1 MHSRGTMLTALL
13 TVLSL
18 IIFIKVPIT
27 TKSAPTVCFLP
38 AYRASFDTGFS
49 ISPSG
54 SFSTQGSTISI
65 ISGGFRNGCVNI
77 SVSSG
82 GTATL
87 STKLNVKGSF
97 KTSFMM
103 KISDDVNFSFAS
115 LGLKL
120 ADSTDYFKIVLG
132 RRDGK
137 IIVSKGGDVTRGAN
151 LEYGKWCNI
160 TISID
165 VSRDYLAV
173 SCNGSLIISFST
185 GISVHKLVQVLLEIG
200 VINPSGDVKVCFD
213 EFSMLVSPIVFTD
226 KPVYTSSANV
236 QVNLSGD
243 QFPSQ
248 NLEVDIIRPDGSI
261 AKRDS
266 VPLSQVNDSRISGFY
281 GFSYS
286 ISLSNPPPGTYTI
299 RVSGS
304 GFKVEYH
311 FGVWN
316 APSVWERKSTVNIKA
331 GGFEPNS
338 FVTIYVRNQTR
349 TLLSQKFKADDNGK
363 IDQNIIVPV
372 DLALGSLKV
381 LLTYDGTYDFSRM
394 SGSTGSISINVVKAV
409 LNITIV
415 TDANTYERVDQ
426 INVRVYAKYR
436 DGSILPL
443 NSLIKLYFI
452 YNNVEKKT
460 TYMSYNYDGYWSKT
474 IELKPSDE
482 YGDYLILIEASDP
495 YGNSGTKNKTITVT
509 TARLL
514 IDLISQLE
522 ESYERST
529 RLNLSVSVK
538 YKGGA
543 PVESGRVT
551 LEMIKDNKKSG
562 PFSFTKTDVGEWV
575 ISRKIPMSE
584 HTGRWELKIIAVDD
598 YGNTGDLSLSVL
610 IVPAELIVQ
619 PLELFNRSFSRTQSI
634 PLSITVKYPSHEILQ
649 EENGIVNASLI
660 HLEKGIV
667 SSVLLK
673 FFAGSWRGNLTVP
686 KNAPLGEHV
695 LRISAEDHYGNSG
708 FLNNTVEVT
717 KAVLSMRII
726 DLRDE
731 YQIGFDTIRL
741 KCIVKYLDGSIMNEG
756 NVTAVL
762 SSDSMTA
769 TVVLKYSDGAWVGE
783 YGLPLTTSTGE
794 YRVSINAEDPYG
806 NTGVGESTFRVSN
819 VYIIIIVVSVAIALG
834 VTVSILVLRR
844 RETRV
849 LTTPFAEDYG
859 VFG

>member
-1 MHSRGTMLTALL
+1 MHSRGTMLTAFLI
-13 TVLSL
+13 VLSL
-18 IIFIKVPIT
+18 MIFIKVPTT
-27 TKSAPTVCFLP
+27 TKPAPTVCFLP

-54 SFSTQGSTISI
+54 SFSTRGSTISI
-65 ISGGFRNGCVNI
+65 VSGGFRNRCVNI

-87 STKLNVKGSF
+87 STELNVKGSF

-120 ADSTDYFKIVLG
+120 AGSTDYFNIVLG

-137 IIVSKGGDVTRGAN
+137 IIVSKGGGVTEGAN

-160 TISID
+160 TMSVD

-173 SCNGSLIISFST
+173 SCNGSLIVSFST
-185 GISVHKLVQVLLEIG
+185 GISVHRLVQVLLQIG
-200 VINPSGDVKVCFD
+200 VMDPSGDVKVYFD
-213 EFSMLVSPIVFTD
+213 EFSMLVSPVVFTD
-226 KPVYTSSANV
+226 KPVYTFSSNV
-236 QVNLSGD
+236 QVKLSGD
-243 QFPSQ
+243 QFPSP
-248 NLEVDIIRPDGSI
+248 NLEVNIIRPDGSI
-261 AKRDS
+261 AKRDT
-266 VPLSQVNDSRISGFY
+266 VPSSQVNDSRVSGFY

-316 APSVWERKSTVNIKA
+316 APPVWERKSTVNIKA
-331 GGFEPNS
+331 GGFAPNS
-338 FVTIYVRNQTR
+338 FITLSVVNQTH
-349 TLLSQKFKADDNGK
+349 TLLNQRFKADDNGK
-363 IDQNIIVPV
+363 IDQNMIVPI

-409 LNITIV
+409 LNITV
-415 TDANTYERVDQ
+415 ATDANTYERVDQ
-426 INVRVYAKYR
+426 INVRVYAKYS
-436 DGSILPL
+436 DGSILPSD
-443 NSLIKLYFI
+443 SLIKLHFI

-460 TYMSYNYDGYWSKT
+460 TRMSYNYDGYWSET
-474 IELKPSDE
+474 IKLKPSDE

-522 ESYERST
+522 ENYERST
-529 RLNLSVSVK
+529 KLNLSVSVK

-551 LEMIKDNKKSG
+551 LEMIKDSKKSG
-562 PFSFTKTDVGEWV
+562 PFSFTKTDTGEWV
-575 ISRKIPMSE
+575 ISRKIPISE
-584 HTGRWELKIIAVDD
+584 QTGRWELKIIAVDD
-598 YGNTGDLSLSVL
+598 YDNIGDLSLSVL
-610 IVPAELIVQ
+610 IVPAKLTVQ
-619 PLELFNRSFSRTQSI
+619 PRELFNRSFSRTQSI

-667 SSVLLK
+667 SSVLLQ
-673 FFAGSWRGNLTVP
+673 FLAGSWHGNLTIP
-686 KNAPLGEHV
+686 KDVPLGEHV

-708 FLNNTVEVT
+708 FLDNTVEVT
-717 KAVLSMRII
+717 KAVLSMRIM
-726 DLRDE
+726 DLREE

-741 KCIVKYLDGSIMNEG
+741 KCIVKYLDGSIMDEG

-762 SSDSMTA
+762 SSDSMIT

-783 YGLPLTTSTGE
+783 YGLPLTTPTGE
-794 YRVSINAEDPYG
+794 YTVSINAEDPYG

-819 VYIIIIVVSVAIALG
+819 IYIIIIVVSVAITLG
-834 VTVSILVLRR
+834 TSVSILVLRR
-844 RETRV
+844 RKTRV
-849 LTTPFAEDYG
+849 PTTPLAEEYG